1 MPPPLPSSTSF
12 FDVIRHR
19 PSVRSGR
26 QRASIERDARR
37 PIAEIVVSG
46 TRAISVRR
54 GERRRGKVR
63 KPRRRWYRKA
73 RALVVTDFKRASS
86 SHVFTYPVHARV
98 SILSASIHV
107 LVAETRTSGARTSE
121 RSRPTQRT
129 DRRPT
134 LNFIHTHAHTCAVR
148 SRRDAYAEYE
158 TTFPWI
164 DSAGPTAS
172 FDPTEMKRW
181 RVGFIGHRIEP

>member
-1 MPPPLPSSTSF
+1 MSNA
-12 FDVIRHR
+12 
-19 PSVRSGR
+19 GN
-26 QRASIERDARR
+26 ARR
-37 PIAEIVVSG
+37 SNETLVGRSRRSSCLV
-46 TRAISVRR
+46 RARSPYDE
-54 GERRRGKVR
+54 ERRRGKVR
-63 KPRRRWYRKA
+63 KPRRKWYRKA

-164 DSAGPTAS
+164 EIARDQRRRSIRP
-172 FDPTEMKRW
+172 K
-181 RVGFIGHRIEP
+181 